1 MDTSNESNV
10 VGINDVQFRASLDPQ
25 LGDYH
30 HSGGIC
36 LTGVWMEE
44 MEEEGREGICVGITT
59 LSLTLKQ
66 TQPTPIWQIV
76 SNLIGILSK
85 NSDSLLWYC
94 Q

>member
-10 VGINDVQFRASLDPQ
+10 VGINDVQFRGSLDPQ

-44 MEEEGREGICVGITT
+44 GGIYIGITT

-66 TQPTPIWQIV
+66 TQAPI
-76 SNLIGILSK
+76 
-85 NSDSLLWYC
+85 
-94 Q
+94 

>member
-1 MDTSNESNV
+1 MQFGSQTFIPSNPFQAPTLSKWFNV
-10 VGINDVQFRASLDPQ
+10 VGIKDVQFYPSMDPQ

-44 MEEEGREGICVGITT
+44 GGGIYVGITT

-66 TQPTPIWQIV
+66 TQASIEQIV
-76 SNLIGILSK
+76 SF
-85 NSDSLLWYC
+85 
-94 Q
+94 